1 LWSEIS
7 TRGWSHEHPEF
18 AGFLRELGVIS
29 TAREHCPCFLG
40 EVDGRPGG
48 AAVLSIHDGVALFG
62 GSSTIPELRHRG
74 LHAALLEER
83 MRYAFE
89 QDCELAMMVAL
100 AGSDSQRNAERKGFQ
115 IAYTRMKWKLFS

>member
-1 LWSEIS
+1 MLYRPVRAPNTVRKDNVTVRITGPEEAALWSEIS

-48 AAVLSIHDGVALFG
+48 AADTFD
-62 GSSTIPELRHRG
+62 P
-74 LHAALLEER
+74 
-83 MRYAFE
+83 
-89 QDCELAMMVAL
+89 
-100 AGSDSQRNAERKGFQ
+100 
-115 IAYTRMKWKLFS
+115 